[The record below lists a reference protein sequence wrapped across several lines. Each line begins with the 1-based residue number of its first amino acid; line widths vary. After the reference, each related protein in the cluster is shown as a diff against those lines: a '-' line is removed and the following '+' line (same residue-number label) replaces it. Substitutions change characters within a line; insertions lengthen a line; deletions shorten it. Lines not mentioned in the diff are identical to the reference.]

1 MNIGREP
8 YKHQHLIELNMYI
21 PIFLAQAEEEGGK
34 VAVPADIWDAKP
46 LKQWKLWFLQE
57 EGK

>member
-1 MNIGREP
+1 
-8 YKHQHLIELNMYI
+8 MYI
-21 PIFLAQAEEEGGK
+21 PIFLPQAEETGGK

-57 EGK
+57 EGKLCQPCGN